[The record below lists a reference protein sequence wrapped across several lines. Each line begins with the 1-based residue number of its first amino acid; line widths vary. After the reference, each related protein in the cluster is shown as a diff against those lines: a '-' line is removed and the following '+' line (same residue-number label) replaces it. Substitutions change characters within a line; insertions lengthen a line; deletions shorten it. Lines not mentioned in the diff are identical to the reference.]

1 MIRLFLGVSIV
12 LVSAVFAET
21 SMFGAGDLNSD
32 KPYGLTPAEEVI
44 VKNKKTAIKNEK
56 RLNKTSTQVQDL
68 NERVEGVESLLE
80 GESLKLNKTFNS
92 LNSHLDAYKLYT
104 QTANT
109 NIDKNSEIIANMQK
123 AVDVDMKQLKSHIE
137 QNDKNI
143 KTLKSSFDKIVKLVN
158 EINTNYITKD
168 EFNKLLKELDKKPVA
183 KKATQKSASNSAKS
197 TKSSKEQLEEAKLLF
212 KKDYFTKAKP
222 IFLDLISKNYRPA
235 ECNFYMGEI
244 SYYRKKYKN
253 ALGYFKRS
261 MTLYDKASYL
271 PKLLLHSAISFDR
284 LGDSANAQNFYTTI
298 VEIYPESIEAKEA
311 SKKIK

>member
-1 MIRLFLGVSIV
+1 
-12 LVSAVFAET
+12 
-21 SMFGAGDLNSD
+21 MFGAGDLNSD

-44 VKNKKTAIKNEK
+44 VKNKHTATKNEK

-68 NERVEGVESLLE
+68 NERVQGVESLLE

-92 LNSHLDAYKLYT
+92 LNKHLDAYKLYT
-104 QTANT
+104 QTTST

-123 AVDVDMKQLKSHIE
+123 AVDTDMKQLKSHIE

-158 EINTNYITKD
+158 EINTNYITKQ
-168 EFNKLLKELDKKPVA
+168 EFNKLLKELDKKPVS
-183 KKATQKSASNSAKS
+183 TKSSQSSSTKSSQS
-197 TKSSKEQLEEAKLLF
+197 TKSSKERLEEAKLLF

-261 MTLYDKASYL
+261 MTLYDKANYL